1 MHENRHSMLV
11 YGSHCSM
18 RENRHC
24 TVCTRLL
31 VAEESFFTR
40 ELLFAGDIVPSMRIV
55 ILCAR
60 VTSCRRIVV
69 QTRIAV

>member
-1 MHENRHSMLV
+1 
-11 YGSHCSM
+11 M

-31 VAEESFFTR
+31 VTEESFFTR